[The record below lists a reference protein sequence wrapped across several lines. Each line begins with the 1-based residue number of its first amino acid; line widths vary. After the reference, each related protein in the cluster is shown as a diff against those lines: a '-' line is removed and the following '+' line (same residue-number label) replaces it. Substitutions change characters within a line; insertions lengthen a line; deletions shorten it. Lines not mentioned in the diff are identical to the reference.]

1 MDSSTYSEKRY
12 SSSPALV
19 SLHPVSD
26 PENYGVVEFD
36 QDGRA
41 LSIEEKPK
49 QPKSD
54 DVVPGLYIYDAEVVS
69 ICHGLKPL
77 ARGELEI
84 TEVNSEY
91 LRNFTPSRSGPLRAC
106 GSLGLCSSAAPRRPR
121 SANQFSGFQNI
132 GSACHYLPLHLSP
145 MGRRFGYQQGDC
157 PVTEEIS
164 GRLLR
169 LPFHNRLTKEEQ
181 DRVMSA
187 ITAFHN

>member
-106 GSLGLCSSAAPRRPR
+106 GSLGLCSSAAPRRRR
-121 SANQFSGFQNI
+121 SVNKLSALPEYRQRFSL
-132 GSACHYLPLHLSP
+132 SAAPSCADGPAIRLSTRGLSCH
-145 MGRRFGYQQGDC
+145 
-157 PVTEEIS
+157 
-164 GRLLR
+164 
-169 LPFHNRLTKEEQ
+169 
-181 DRVMSA
+181 
-187 ITAFHN
+187 